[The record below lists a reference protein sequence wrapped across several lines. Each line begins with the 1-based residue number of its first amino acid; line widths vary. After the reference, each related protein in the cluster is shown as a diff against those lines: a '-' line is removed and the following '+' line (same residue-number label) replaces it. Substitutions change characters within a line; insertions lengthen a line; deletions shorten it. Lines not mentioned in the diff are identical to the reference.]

1 MADILY
7 TYKDQVYA
15 NITNRCNCR
24 CRFCIRSHEDA
35 IGDATSLWHKQ
46 DPTPQEIKEAMDAFD
61 FHGYK
66 ELVYCGHGEPTC
78 ALETLIDTARY
89 AKEHYGLS
97 IRVNTNGLG
106 SLQHGRDIVP
116 ELAQV
121 VDCVSISL
129 NAPDEAAYND
139 VTRPTLP
146 GAYQAMLDFA
156 VQAARQIPEVRF
168 TIVDVLPE
176 EEIQASK
183 DLAASLHIP
192 LRIRKFTT

>member
-66 ELVYCGHGEPTC
+66 ELVYCGYGEPTC

-89 AKEHYGLS
+89 AKVHYGLS

>member
-46 DPTPQEIKEAMDAFD
+46 DPTPQEIKEAMDSFG

-66 ELVYCGHGEPTC
+66 ELVYCGYGEPTC

-89 AKEHYGLS
+89 AKERYGLS

>member
-66 ELVYCGHGEPTC
+66 ELVYCGYGEPTC

-89 AKEHYGLS
+89 AKERYGLS

-121 VDCVSISL
+121 VDSVSISL

-139 VTRPTLP
+139 VTPPTLP

>member
-66 ELVYCGHGEPTC
+66 ELVYCGYGEPTC

-192 LRIRKFTT
+192 LRIRKFTA